1 MFSTFQTLDYIIF
14 KHIQANLCRF
24 IRDNKQGPLNKC
36 ANLSLKYI
44 EPNGKSNDLKV
55 ASFLIFFKMS
65 PFKIQSSFLARH
77 HG

>member
-1 MFSTFQTLDYIIF
+1 MFSTFQTLDYRIF
-14 KHIQANLCRF
+14 KNIQANLCRF

-44 EPNGKSNDLKV
+44 EPNGKSNDLKM
-55 ASFLIFFKMS
+55 ASFLVFFKMS
-65 PFKIQSSFLARH
+65 LFKIQSAFLARH